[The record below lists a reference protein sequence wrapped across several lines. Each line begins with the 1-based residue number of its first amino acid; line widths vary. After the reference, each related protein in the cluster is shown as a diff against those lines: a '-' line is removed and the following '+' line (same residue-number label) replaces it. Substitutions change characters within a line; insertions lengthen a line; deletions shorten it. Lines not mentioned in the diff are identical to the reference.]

1 MLKKKLLQLLMVAGF
16 AVAFIPSQAHA
27 DDALADAVE
36 EDVMTAEDTEDIV
49 DDDPAVIY
57 ENDEVIYEEPDYQ
70 DTVIYEDTGV
80 TYEDTVSI
88 FDDEYDVYDVTLFE
102 SEEEESIFSD
112 YQVRS
117 GEIEL
122 LARLIHHEAGNQP
135 KAGKI
140 AVGEVVMN
148 RVKSDLFKENTI
160 ESVIYAPGQ
169 FAENYE
175 IAYMKPSDEE
185 YAIARG
191 VVNGSM
197 KVFDNENVLF
207 FKNPTITSGGRY
219 DSDDVVNWGRYQ
231 WYSFIGGHAFYSV

>member
-1 MLKKKLLQLLMVAGF
+1 MLKKHFIQALALAGF
-16 AVAFIPSQAHA
+16 AAAMLPMAVHA
-27 DDALADAVE
+27 DATTDPVE
-36 EDVMTAEDTEDIV
+36 EDIIYEETMDEEVI
-49 DDDPAVIY
+49 DDGPAVIY
-57 ENDEVIYEEPDYQ
+57 DEDEVIYEAPADQE
-70 DTVIYEDTGV
+70 TVVYEDSYV
-80 TYEDTVSI
+80 SYEDTVSI
-88 FDDEYDVYDVTLFE
+88 FDDDYDVSFFE
-102 SEEEESIFSD
+102 MAEEESIFSD

-219 DSDDVVNWGRYQ
+219 DSDDIVNWGKYQ

>member
-1 MLKKKLLQLLMVAGF
+1 MLKKHFIQAIALASFAAAMLSMV
-16 AVAFIPSQAHA
+16 VHA
-27 DDALADAVE
+27 DANTDPVE
-36 EDVMTAEDTEDIV
+36 EDIIYEETVKNDVV
-49 DDDPAVIY
+49 DDSPSVIY
-57 ENDEVIYEEPDYQ
+57 EEDEVIYEAPADQE
-70 DTVIYEDTGV
+70 TVGYEDSYIL
-80 TYEDTVSI
+80 YEDTVSI
-88 FDDEYDVYDVTLFE
+88 FDDDYDMSFFE
-102 SEEEESIFSD
+102 TAEEESIFSD

-185 YAIARG
+185 YTIARG

-219 DSDDVVNWGRYQ
+219 DSDDIVNWGKYQ